1 MNKQQV
7 KILKLFK
14 DNFPKYSREC
24 LFIKTKN
31 AEKVNF
37 HFNESQS
44 YLHKKI
50 AEHKEKRGKVRIV
63 VLKARQFGIS
73 TYVEA
78 RFSHKV
84 MMNPNMNAFIMA
96 DSRNSASNIFDMTKR
111 YYENLPIWL
120 LKPKLKKSNEKALTF
135 DGIDSSVRIG
145 TAGAK
150 TTGRSMTNQLL
161 HCSEVGFWENTD
173 EIITG
178 LFQTV
183 PNNESS
189 EIILESTANGIGGFF
204 YDKVMEGLDPK
215 SEWETIFLPW
225 YWHNEYSKP
234 MPDDYAMTDEE
245 YELKDIYN
253 LTEAQIYWR
262 RRKIN
267 DDFKGREW
275 LFAQEYP
282 ASINEAFISTQNGLI
297 QGKYIEKAKKCNELD
312 EWSPVVMGVDP
323 ARSGDRTILC
333 IRKGREI
340 LDIIKYEDM
349 NEMRLVGIVKNLI
362 TKHNVAKCFIDVGCG
377 YGTIDKLKEDGYSDV
392 VRGIPFNSGADDK
405 RLYSNKRSEIF
416 GEMRDWFMQ
425 EGFINIPDDETVSK
439 ELGII
444 PDMKENSN
452 GQWCMIPKD
461 DIKKQNNGMS
471 TDIADA
477 IALTFA
483 GKVGNVIKGNKIKR
497 VKGRKFSNY

>member
-1 MNKQQV
+1 MEDSI
-7 KILKLFK
+7 KILKILK
-14 DNFPKYSREC
+14 DDFPKYAREC

-31 AEKVNF
+31 AERVNF
-37 HFNESQS
+37 EFNSSQKF
-44 YLHKKI
+44 LHKRI
-50 AEHKEKRGKVRIV
+50 EEHKKKRGKVRIV

-73 TYVEA
+73 TYVEG
-78 RFSHKV
+78 RFTHKV
-84 MMNPNMNAFIMA
+84 MMNQNMNAFIMA
-96 DSRNSASNIFDMTKR
+96 DSRNSSANIFDMTKR
-111 YYENLPIWL
+111 YYDNIPIWL
-120 LKPKLKKSNEKALTF
+120 LKPELKKSNEKALVF

-161 HCSEVGFWENTD
+161 HCSEVGFWANTD
-173 EIITG
+173 DIITG

-183 PNNESS
+183 PNTSNS

-215 SEWETIFLPW
+215 SEWETVFLPW
-225 YWHNEYSKP
+225 FWHDEYRTP
-234 MPDDYAMTDEE
+234 MPEDYYMTSEE
-245 YELKDIYN
+245 QELKEIYN
-253 LTEAQIYWR
+253 LTDSQIYWR
-262 RRKIN
+262 RLKI
-267 DDFKGREW
+267 DGDFKGREY

-297 QGKYIEKAKKCNELD
+297 QGKYIEKAKKCNEID

-323 ARSGDRTILC
+323 ARNGDRTVIC

-340 LDIIKYEDM
+340 MKVIKYDDM
-349 NEMRLVGIVKNLI
+349 DSMRLVGIVKNLI
-362 TKHNVAKCFIDVGCG
+362 SKYNVIKCFIDVGCG

-405 RLYSNKRSEIF
+405 RLYANKRSEIF
-416 GEMRDWFMQ
+416 GEMRDWFIQ
-425 EGFINIPDDETVSK
+425 DGFINIPDDETISK

-452 GQWCMIPKD
+452 GQWFMLPKD
-461 DIKKQNNGMS
+461 EIKKQNNGMS

-477 IALTFA
+477 IALTFS
-483 GKVGNVIKGNKIKR
+483 GKVGNVIKKKIKR
-497 VKGRKFSNY
+497 TVGRRFKNY